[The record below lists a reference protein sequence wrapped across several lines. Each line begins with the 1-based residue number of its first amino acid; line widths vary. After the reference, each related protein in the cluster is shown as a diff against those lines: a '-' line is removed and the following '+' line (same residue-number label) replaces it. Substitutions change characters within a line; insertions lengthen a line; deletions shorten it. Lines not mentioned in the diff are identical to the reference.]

1 RRAVPGSAA
10 PASAAPAPEPHARQ
24 AGGPAVPVAW
34 SAVAQKPA
42 RGAEGSV
49 PIRLGARCGLVAY
62 GVVHLLV
69 AWLAVRVAFGR
80 FERADPEG
88 ALQTV
93 AGEPFGRE
101 LLWLIVAGFGA
112 VVVWRVRESIWGF
125 NYVRRADRPRK
136 RLFAAGQAVVFGAL
150 GVLAARI
157 AGGSSS
163 GSGGEQAT
171 ARLLELPAGRAV
183 VTVVGAG
190 VLVGGMAIA
199 LRGWR
204 MAFTEDMDLERAGPL
219 ARTLAE
225 RTGQVGS
232 VAKGV
237 AVGIIGVLVVVA
249 GMSSQPARAEGL
261 DAALKTLAVQPYGT
275 VLLTAV
281 ALGLASY
288 GLFSIL
294 DACYHRV

>member
-1 RRAVPGSAA
+1 M
-10 PASAAPAPEPHARQ
+10 
-24 AGGPAVPVAW
+24 
-34 SAVAQKPA
+34 
-42 RGAEGSV
+42 
-49 PIRLGARCGLVAY
+49 
-62 GVVHLLV
+62 

>member
-1 RRAVPGSAA
+1 MW
-10 PASAAPAPEPHARQ
+10 
-24 AGGPAVPVAW
+24 VAW
-34 SAVAQKPA
+34 SAMAEKPA
-42 RGAEGSV
+42 SRAEGSA
-49 PIRLGARCGLVAY
+49 PIRLGARCGLVAN
-62 GVVHLLV
+62 GVLHLLV
-69 AWLAVRVAFGR
+69 AWLALRVAFGR
-80 FERADPEG
+80 FERADPAG

-101 LLWLIVAGFGA
+101 SLWLIVAGFGA
-112 VVVWRVRESIWGF
+112 VVVWRVRETVWGF
-125 NYVRRADRPRK
+125 GYVRRADRGRK

-157 AGGSSS
+157 AAGSPS
-163 GSGGEQAT
+163 GSGGQEAT
-171 ARLLELPAGRAV
+171 ARLLELPAGRTV
-183 VTVVGAG
+183 VTVIGAG
-190 VLVGGMAIA
+190 VLVAGVAIVR
-199 LRGWR
+199 RGWR

-249 GMSSQPARAEGL
+249 GVSSQPARAEGL
-261 DAALKTLAVQPYGT
+261 DAALKTLAAQPYGP
-275 VLLTAV
+275 VLLGAV

-288 GLFSIL
+288 GLFGIL
-294 DACYHRV
+294 DARYHRV